1 MRIKVT
7 SRGKQVTYAMEVSWD
22 GAAKSQGSTTST
34 KPATLSSS
42 STIGTTQGLPSLPV
56 GNNPVLEDLKRK
68 FSITIPGN
76 TIKIALPT
84 SSSDAP
90 MLMKKNMSVLLYNA
104 SMQSS
109 SRTIACNGGC
119 SLSNAPFSRV
129 TVSFSGG
136 LLKVQKNGLVWNE
149 SMLTLIASSGSTFTI
164 TDALTQKQYG
174 VYRGKLDILT
184 QQIKKID
191 GNYVTQYALVNTL
204 PLEQYLAGIAE
215 ASDAQPIEKTKVL
228 ALLTKAYALYYA

>member
-1 MRIKVT
+1 
-7 SRGKQVTYAMEVSWD
+7 MEVSWD
-22 GAAKSQGSTTST
+22 GAARSQGSTTST
-34 KPATLSSS
+34 KPAALSSP

-129 TVSFSGG
+129 TVSFSDG

-215 ASDAQPIEKTKVL
+215 ASDSQPIEKTKVL
-228 ALLTKAYALYYA
+228 ALLTKAYALYYAGGSSSHPSIPK